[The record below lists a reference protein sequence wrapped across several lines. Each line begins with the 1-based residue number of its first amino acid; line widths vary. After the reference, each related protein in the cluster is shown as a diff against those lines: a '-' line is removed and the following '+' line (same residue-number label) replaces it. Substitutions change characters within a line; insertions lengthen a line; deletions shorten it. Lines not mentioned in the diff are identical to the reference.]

1 MKRLIVYLSGERVG
15 ALDEDDS
22 GLLEFRYAPEW
33 TGRPDAMPLSR
44 SLPLQSEPFRGKHA
58 RPFFAGILPDE
69 GPRQQ
74 IAAILGISERNDFA
88 MLERIGGEC
97 AGAVSLLPDDS
108 PAPTPG
114 EARVRELSERELE
127 DIVAELPRRPM
138 MAGREGLRLSLAG
151 AQLKLPVLIRNA
163 TIALPLGNTPSTH
176 IIKPE
181 PERFPGSVATEVLCM
196 TLARAV
202 GLNVPP
208 VSVRPVGN
216 KPCIVVQR
224 YDRAIDSNGSVTRVH
239 QEDFCQA
246 LGFPPERKYQQEG
259 GPLLRDCIGL
269 LREWSTVPALDIR
282 DFLDGLIFNVLIG
295 NADAHGKNYSI
306 LYRKTERRLAPF
318 YDLVCTL
325 AWPELSQTPAMKI
338 GKSESIE
345 TITPAHWQTMAKESS
360 VGWPMLRER
369 IVDLCGRAIESL
381 RNKDVLGAANDPAMA
396 ERVAGIIQ
404 ERASSLLQGLK

>member
-1 MKRLIVYLSGERVG
+1 MKRLIVYLRGERVG

-33 TGRPDAMPLSR
+33 AGRSDAMPLSR
-44 SLPLQSEPFRGKHA
+44 SLPLQTEPFRGKHA

-97 AGAVSLLPDDS
+97 AGAVSLLPEDAS
-108 PAPTPG
+108 APTVG
-114 EARVRELSERELE
+114 ETRARELSEQELE
-127 DIVAELPRRPM
+127 DIVAELPRRPL

-151 AQLKLPVLIRNA
+151 AQSKLPVLIRNA
-163 TIALPLGNTPSTH
+163 AIALPLGNTPSTH

-181 PERFPGSVATEVLCM
+181 PERFPGLVATEVLCM

-208 VSVRPVGN
+208 VTVRPVGN
-216 KPCIVVQR
+216 KPCLVVQR
-224 YDRAIDSNGSVTRVH
+224 YDRSIGANGLVTRIH

-269 LREWSTVPALDIR
+269 LREWSTVAALDIR

-325 AWPELSQTPAMKI
+325 AWPELSKTPAMKI

-345 TITPAHWQTMAKESS
+345 TITPAHWQKMAQETR

-369 IVDLCGRAIESL
+369 IVDLCGKTTEGLKHKA
-381 RNKDVLGAANDPAMA
+381 VLASSNDPAMA
-396 ERVAGIIQ
+396 ERAAGIIQ
-404 ERASSLLQGLK
+404 ERAASLLKGLK

>member
-1 MKRLIVYLSGERVG
+1 MKRLIVYLNGEAAG

-33 TGRPDAMPLSR
+33 MHRPDAIPLSR

-69 GPRQQ
+69 EPRQQ
-74 IAAILGISERNDFA
+74 IAAVLGISARNDFA

-97 AGAVSLLPDDS
+97 AGAVSLLPEEA
-108 PAPTPG
+108 PPPTPG
-114 EARVRELSERELE
+114 ETRVRELSEKGLR
-127 DIVAELPRRPM
+127 DIVAELPRRPL
-138 MAGREGLRLSLAG
+138 MAGRDGLRLSLAG
-151 AQLKLPVLIRNA
+151 SQSKLPILIRDA
-163 TIALPLGNTPSTH
+163 AVALPLGNTPSTH

-181 PERFPGSVATEVLCM
+181 PERFPGLVATEVLCM
-196 TLARAV
+196 TLAGAV

-208 VSVRPVGN
+208 VSIRTVGN

-224 YDRAIDSNGSVTRVH
+224 YDRNIGADGSITRVH

-269 LREWSTVPALDIR
+269 LREWSTVAALDIR

-306 LYRKTERRLAPF
+306 LYRGAERRLAPF

-325 AWPELSQTPAMKI
+325 AWPELSKTPAMKI
-338 GKSESIE
+338 GKSDSIE
-345 TITPAHWQTMAKESS
+345 RITPAHWQTMAQESR

-369 IVDLCGRAIESL
+369 IANLCGKVIEAL
-381 RNKDVLGAANDPAMA
+381 QNKDLPAATNDLTTA

-404 ERASSLLQGLK
+404 ERASSLLKSLK